1 MTTKKIEDWQRVE
14 YLEKVSHKLFNL
26 RKAFAELN
34 EVWGKDSDYEIDLND
49 GLETFFPFG
58 ESFDE
63 LTAKVIAWTNN
74 GEKNIISKKR
84 ELSK

>member
-1 MTTKKIEDWQRVE
+1 MTTKKIENWQRLE
-14 YLEKVSHKLFNL
+14 YLERVSHKLYNL

-34 EVWGKDSDYEIDLND
+34 EVWGKDSDYEIDLNER
-49 GLETFFPFG
+49 LEEKFPFN

-63 LTAKVIAWTNN
+63 LTTKVVAWTNN
-74 GEKNIISKKR
+74 GEKNINTAKR